1 MKAVT
6 VADDI
11 EHLKTKRIDP
21 ELIRR
26 EQGKVSL
33 GVVGQRPES
42 ERVDEFSA
50 GSGEVSEEV
59 PNAEL
64 EERIVEA
71 LKTVYDPEIPLNLY
85 DLGLI
90 YGVEIDDEKNVEI
103 EMTLT
108 APGCPVAG
116 TLVREV
122 AEKVGGVSGVR
133 TSHVKLT
140 WSPPWTKDRMTD
152 EAKLELGLL

>member
-1 MKAVT
+1 M
-6 VADDI
+6 ADDI

-21 ELIRR
+21 ELIRK
-26 EQGKVSL
+26 EHGKVSL
-33 GVVGQRPES
+33 GVLGQRPPE
-42 ERVDEFSA
+42 ERIDEVTA
-50 GSGEVSEEV
+50 GSGEL
-59 PNAEL
+59 A
-64 EERIVEA
+64 
-71 LKTVYDPEIPLNLY
+71 VYDPEIPLNLY

-90 YGVEIDDEKNVEI
+90 YGFVIDDDKNVEI

-122 AEKVGGVSGVR
+122 AEKVGGVDGVR

>member
-1 MKAVT
+1 M
-6 VADDI
+6 ADDI

-21 ELIRR
+21 ELIRK
-26 EQGKVSL
+26 EHGKVSL
-33 GVVGQRPES
+33 GVLGQRPPE
-42 ERVDEFSA
+42 ERIDEVTA
-50 GSGEVSEEV
+50 GTGELAEIV
-59 PNAEL
+59 PNEVL

-90 YGVEIDDEKNVEI
+90 YGFVIDDDKNVEI

-122 AEKVGGVSGVR
+122 AEKVGGVDGVR